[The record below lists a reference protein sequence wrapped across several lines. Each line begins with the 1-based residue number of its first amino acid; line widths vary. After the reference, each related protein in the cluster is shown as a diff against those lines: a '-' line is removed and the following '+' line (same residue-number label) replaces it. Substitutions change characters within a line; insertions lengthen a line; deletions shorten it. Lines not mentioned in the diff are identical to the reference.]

1 MKQDSLD
8 PSAAQT
14 VASAAET
21 ELLKTAMIVTQP
33 ECASASLAL
42 SMTNA
47 AILVIAAK
55 ITLLVTVKSVMQM
68 ANVPV
73 KMASLG
79 TSVVTRV
86 TAVRWELKVAQT
98 RVTPLETVALAT
110 MASSETSAVTLA
122 RVALRGLWMDSMFAM
137 RTRCV
142 NVELAIP
149 EMAVV
154 TISAIA
160 VNLTLL
166 VRPTTVTLRL
176 VTASVTVYSEI
187 TSAAT
192 SVIAVTWM
200 E

>member
-1 MKQDSLD
+1 MKTDSLD
-8 PSAAQT
+8 SSAAQT

-47 AILVIAAK
+47 AILVTAAK

-98 RVTPLETVALAT
+98 RVTRLETVALAT